1 MKDARS
7 KVVTV
12 LDALIDMGFEG
23 HTIADI
29 AAHTGISYQAV
40 RRSLNALQESGWVVP
55 GEQSS
60 TKEKRWIPGSRL
72 LAASFTFKKYCL
84 QQRHSVEK
92 QYLDISGEV
101 LK

>member
-12 LDALIDMGFEG
+12 LDGLIDMGFEG

-60 TKEKRWIPGSRL
+60 TKEKRWIPGIKL
-72 LAASFTFKKYCL
+72 V
-84 QQRHSVEK
+84 SVAHAHRE
-92 QYLDISGEV
+92 YMLNEV
-101 LK
+101 LRLKKDYRDIAKEELC